1 MHRPGAGQRLRRR
14 HLAPLGR
21 DRGYVHRRFGRR
33 HRRRADQDGQRIPQ
47 RADREVQ
54 PVVAHQ
60 RGAGRRGELP
70 RTAPVRLVTRT
81 RVVGIAGG
89 LGLLALAVWGG
100 EYGTADW
107 ITIRRQLTDERAK
120 VAALR
125 IELDSLAK
133 LAHDLETNP
142 AVQERVAREQFG
154 VIRDG
159 EVLYRVVPPPR

>member
-1 MHRPGAGQRLRRR
+1 M
-14 HLAPLGR
+14 
-21 DRGYVHRRFGRR
+21 
-33 HRRRADQDGQRIPQ
+33 
-47 RADREVQ
+47 
-54 PVVAHQ
+54 
-60 RGAGRRGELP
+60 
-70 RTAPVRLVTRT
+70 TRT

-107 ITIRRQLTDERAK
+107 ITIRRQLIDERAK

>member
-1 MHRPGAGQRLRRR
+1 M
-14 HLAPLGR
+14 
-21 DRGYVHRRFGRR
+21 
-33 HRRRADQDGQRIPQ
+33 
-47 RADREVQ
+47 
-54 PVVAHQ
+54 
-60 RGAGRRGELP
+60 
-70 RTAPVRLVTRT
+70 TRT

-107 ITIRRQLTDERAK
+107 ITIRRQLIDERAK

-142 AVQERVAREQFG
+142 TVQERVAREQFG